1 MPAKSEKQRKFFGA
15 VMGAKKSGKGKGA
28 AAKVAKKMPKK
39 SIKKFLKK
47 ESALA
52 SEINALVESAQP
64 DNVFDFAYQHVM
76 SLYLEKLDAVGEED
90 DDVDN
95 DGDSDSTDEYL
106 KKRRQKVGAAIGKSK
121 GKEEAE
127 EHMHCKHTEKGCDCD
142 ECEECKANQED

>member
-15 VMGAKKSGKGKGA
+15 VMGAKKSKGKVKDA
-28 AAKVAKKMPKK
+28 ASKVAKKMPKK
-39 SIKKFLKK
+39 QIKKFLKK

-52 SEINALVESAQP
+52 NEISALVESAQP
-64 DNVFDFAYQHVM
+64 NNVFDFAYQHVM

-106 KKRRQKVGAAIGKSK
+106 KNRRKKVSK
-121 GKEEAE
+121 AMHGKEEAE
-127 EHMHCKHTEKGCDCD
+127 EHMHCKHAEKGCDCD
-142 ECEECKANQED
+142 DCEECRANQED